1 MMHQKI
7 DKKNKLYIYLFI
19 FLLLSTLNN
28 QKIIKSKLFDF
39 NINQVKVSGLSEKN
53 NLLILKDIQKF
64 ILGNIFSLKK
74 EFFLEVLKKNNL
86 ISSFEIKKIYPNTLE
101 VKIEKTE
108 FLGVTNVNGN
118 YFFIGSNGKLINYN
132 NLEKNLPYVFGK
144 VNINKYIEFVKTVK
158 KSNFK
163 FNKIKEIYFFPSGR
177 WDIKT
182 KDDRLLK
189 LPMENLISQLNSVE
203 KVSKN
208 EKFQSVKII
217 DLRFK
222 NKIIITNE

>member
-7 DKKNKLYIYLFI
+7 DKKKKLYIYLFI

-39 NINQVKVSGLSEKN
+39 NIDQVKVSGLSDKN

-144 VNINKYIEFVKTVK
+144 VNINKYIEFVK
-158 KSNFK
+158 
-163 FNKIKEIYFFPSGR
+163 
-177 WDIKT
+177 
-182 KDDRLLK
+182 L
-189 LPMENLISQLNSVE
+189 
-203 KVSKN
+203 
-208 EKFQSVKII
+208 
-217 DLRFK
+217 
-222 NKIIITNE
+222 

>member
-39 NINQVKVSGLSEKN
+39 NIDQVKVSGLSEKN

-74 EFFLEVLKKNNL
+74 EFFLEILKKNNL

>member
-39 NINQVKVSGLSEKN
+39 NIDQVKVSGLSEKN

>member
-1 MMHQKI
+1 MPFKS
-7 DKKNKLYIYLFI
+7 IYHLD
-19 FLLLSTLNN
+19 STLLPLNN
-28 QKIIKSKLFDF
+28 FTSNQIIKSKLFDF
-39 NINQVKVSGLSEKN
+39 NIDQVKVSGLSEKN

-74 EFFLEVLKKNNL
+74 EFFLEILKKNNL

>member
-74 EFFLEVLKKNNL
+74 EFFLEILKK
-86 ISSFEIKKIYPNTLE
+86 K
-101 VKIEKTE
+101 
-108 FLGVTNVNGN
+108 
-118 YFFIGSNGKLINYN
+118 
-132 NLEKNLPYVFGK
+132 
-144 VNINKYIEFVKTVK
+144 
-158 KSNFK
+158 
-163 FNKIKEIYFFPSGR
+163 
-177 WDIKT
+177 
-182 KDDRLLK
+182 
-189 LPMENLISQLNSVE
+189 
-203 KVSKN
+203 
-208 EKFQSVKII
+208 
-217 DLRFK
+217 
-222 NKIIITNE
+222 

>member
-74 EFFLEVLKKNNL
+74 EFFLEILKKNNL